1 MFPITRWTL
10 IQQVNEES
18 HSDSRKALEELC
30 QQYAQPVFAFVR
42 QRIKSHEE
50 AEDATQ
56 EFFTQLIDGRLL
68 QKADQERGRFRSF
81 LLHAVRNFLADL
93 HDYKNAAKRG
103 GRIQHVTLEP
113 QTSVVANDATAEQAF
128 ELQWV
133 RATLQAA
140 LQQLEVEYKST
151 DRQEL
156 FDTLKGAL
164 DDSPKVAAKDTALKL
179 RMTEAG
185 VRVALHRMRKR
196 LGQLIRQHIQD
207 TVEKPEDVDSE
218 IKNLMQL
225 LETNR

>member
-10 IQQVNEES
+10 IQQVNDES
-18 HSDSRKALEELC
+18 ANDSRMALEELC

-56 EFFTQLIDGRLL
+56 EFFARLIDGSLL

-81 LLHAVRNFLADL
+81 LLHAVRDFLADL
-93 HDYKNAAKRG
+93 HDYKNAVKRG
-103 GRIQHVTLEP
+103 GRVQHISFEP
-113 QTSVVANDATAEQAF
+113 QTTPAPSSLTAEQAF
-128 ELQWV
+128 EQQWV

-140 LQQLEVEYKST
+140 LAELETEYHTT
-151 DRQEL
+151 DRQQL
-156 FDTLKGAL
+156 FETLKGAL
-164 DDSPKVAAKDTALKL
+164 DDTEKITARDAALTL
-179 RMTEAG
+179 RMTEAS

-196 LGQLIRQHIQD
+196 LGQIIRQRILD
-207 TVEKPEDVDSE
+207 TVEKPDDVDSE

>member
-10 IQQVNEES
+10 IQQVNDES
-18 HSDSRKALEELC
+18 PGDSRKALEELC

-56 EFFTQLIDGRLL
+56 EFFAQLIDGRLL

-93 HDYKNAAKRG
+93 HDHKNAVKRG
-103 GRIQHVTLEP
+103 GRIQHVALVAETP
-113 QTSVVANDATAEQAF
+113 VVGSNATAEHAF

-140 LQQLEVEYKST
+140 LIELEAEYKST
-151 DRQEL
+151 ERQQL
-156 FDTLKGAL
+156 FDALKDAL
-164 DDSPKVAAKDTALKL
+164 DDSEKVAAKETALKL
-179 RMTEAG
+179 RMTEAA

-196 LGQLIRQHIQD
+196 LGQLIRQHILH

-225 LETNR
+225 LENNR